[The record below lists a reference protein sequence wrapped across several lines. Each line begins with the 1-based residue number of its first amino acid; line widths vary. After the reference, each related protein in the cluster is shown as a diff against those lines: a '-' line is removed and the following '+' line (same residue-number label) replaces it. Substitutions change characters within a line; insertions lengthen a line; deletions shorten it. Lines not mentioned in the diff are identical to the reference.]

1 MHNEII
7 LYCAAYRK
15 NGGLRRVKVRAQNLK
30 KTAGTMAKLMGIDV
44 GSTTVKVT
52 VVDEVGKVLYKSYER
67 HFAQVRETV
76 LGELKKIREQFG
88 GDFCASI
95 TGSAGLGLSQ
105 RSGINFVQEVQAAF
119 VAIRRFYPDADAA
132 IELGGE
138 DAKIIFITGGTEQRM
153 NGSCAGGTGAFIDQM
168 ATLLNITVQE
178 MDEYALQ
185 AEKIYPIASRCGVFA
200 KSDIQPLI
208 NQGAKKQDISASI
221 FQAVVDQTVSGLAQG
236 RRIKGKVLFLGG
248 PLYFLKGLRRAFV
261 RTLHLTEENAVFPD
275 DAPCFMSIGAA
286 LHSAGVKPMPI
297 DEITER
303 IQNATGTDEVV
314 TGEPLFKDKGE
325 YSAFV
330 KRHRATDLT
339 FADIA
344 TYEGDAYLGIDSG
357 STTTKLIL
365 ITPDCRILYSHYQ
378 SNNGQPVDIIVEKL
392 KEIYEL
398 SGGRI
403 TIRGSAVT
411 GYGEDL
417 IKAAIKADFGI
428 VETVAHFKAALH
440 FNPNVDF
447 IIDIGGQDIKCFKI
461 KNRAIDSIMLNEACS
476 SGCGSFIQTFARAMG
491 MEIDKFS
498 QLGLFAPRPVEL
510 GSRCTV
516 FMNSAVKQAQK
527 EGSSVED
534 ISAGLSISIVKNA
547 IYKVI
552 RAASADELGDNIVVQ
567 GGTFLN
573 DAVLRAFECETGKNV
588 IRPGIAGLM
597 GAFGAALYAKEMSAG
612 SSTTIGE
619 KELAD
624 FSYKSMST
632 VCRGCTS
639 KCNVNIITFADGSRY
654 ISGNKCERG
663 AGRKPASADLD
674 IYSYKQ
680 ERLPKVITGAN
691 AGGVK
696 VGLPLQLGMY
706 EQLPIWAGFFES
718 LGFEVVLSDKSS
730 RELYFR
736 GQHTVASDTAC
747 YPAKLIHGHIESLL
761 DKGVDFIFMPCE
773 SYNLDEHDSVNHY
786 NCPIVAYYPELLK
799 ANNERLSE
807 ENFIMPYIDLNEREN
822 TVKKLCAALKKYKIK
837 RKDAAKALDNGFAR
851 FYKYHAD
858 VRAKGAEIAAK
869 ARAES
874 KQIIILA
881 GRPYHVDNEI
891 NHGINK
897 LLTSLNLAVLSEDA
911 VFDEADLVKVNVL
924 NQWTYHARL
933 YRAAEYTCRHN
944 DVNLVQLVSFGCGLD
959 AITTDEVRSIME
971 KNDKLYTQIK
981 IDEINNLGV
990 VKIRLRSMLAAIEEG
1005 KKAKK

>member
-1 MHNEII
+1 
-7 LYCAAYRK
+7 
-15 NGGLRRVKVRAQNLK
+15 
-30 KTAGTMAKLMGIDV
+30 MAKLMGIDV

-52 VVDEVGKVLYKSYER
+52 VVDEDGKVLYKSYER

-275 DAPCFMSIGAA
+275 DAIGAA

-314 TGEPLFKDKGE
+314 TGEPLFKDKEE

-398 SGGRI
+398 AGGRI

-498 QLGLFAPRPVEL
+498 QLGLFAKKPVEL

-552 RAASADELGDNIVVQ
+552 RAASVDELGDNIVVQ

-573 DAVLRAFECETGKNV
+573 DAVLRAFERETGKNV

-612 SSTTIGE
+612 SSATIGE

-799 ANNERLSE
+799 ANNERLNE

-869 ARAES
+869 ARAEG

-933 YRAAEYTCRHN
+933 YRAAEYACRHN

-1005 KKAKK
+1005 KKSKK